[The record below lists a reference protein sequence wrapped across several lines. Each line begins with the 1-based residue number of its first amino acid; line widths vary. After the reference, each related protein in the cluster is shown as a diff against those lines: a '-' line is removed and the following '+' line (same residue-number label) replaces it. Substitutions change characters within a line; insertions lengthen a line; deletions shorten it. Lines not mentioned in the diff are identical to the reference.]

1 MWDNLSRLFAALVLL
16 LGATVVLAQAPEPE
30 NPVPPP
36 PAKPQYFSGS
46 VVDFDP
52 KHITVS
58 RTLVGKGPET
68 RTFQITPTTKVS
80 RSLRVK
86 TRVTVRYQHLP
97 EGDVALEV
105 QVRWQWKS
113 PRSS

>member
-1 MWDNLSRLFAALVLL
+1 MWLRLVRALPALALL
-16 LGATVVLAQAPEPE
+16 VWGGMLVWAQAPEPDR
-30 NPVPPP
+30 VA
-36 PAKPQYFSGS
+36 PAPDKPQYFSGS
-46 VVDFDP
+46 VTDYDP

-58 RTLVGKGPET
+58 RTLVGKSPET
-68 RTFQITPTTKVS
+68 RTFQITATTKVS

-105 QVRWQWKS
+105 QVRSLWRS
-113 PRSS
+113 PRSL